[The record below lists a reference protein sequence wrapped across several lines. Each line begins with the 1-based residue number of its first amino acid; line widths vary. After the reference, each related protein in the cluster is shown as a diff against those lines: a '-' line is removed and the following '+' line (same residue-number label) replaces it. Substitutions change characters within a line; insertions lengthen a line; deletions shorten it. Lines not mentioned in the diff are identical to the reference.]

1 MWTSTRTVIFVT
13 FFEVETF
20 SRDALRKAFVE
31 ILAALAQRNQL
42 VAIPNGDKMDSLP
55 FASFAGIPHVVM
67 RFKNGSE
74 SCELHSS
81 VIVSLD
87 SVASLN
93 GFIKRSILPEIFSMS
108 LTSRKGLSM
117 II

>member
-1 MWTSTRTVIFVT
+1 MIFVT

-20 SRDALRKAFVE
+20 SRDALRKAFVD

-42 VAIPNGDKMDSLP
+42 VAIPNGVPSDKMDSLP
-55 FASFAGIPHVVM
+55 FACFAGIPHVVM